1 MRGHEGSPRRASAA
15 RFLPTSDRIKTRI
28 RGALYA
34 GPGAYDHPVQMPQLS
49 KVASGLLDDV
59 RTIARGM
66 QVLPELAQILRSIET
81 KVDTLNDEVHRMR
94 VAVEEMGGDVK
105 TVPTRLD
112 ELQHSL
118 SPMRRIGRRFS
129 RGEENGPG

>member
-1 MRGHEGSPRRASAA
+1 
-15 RFLPTSDRIKTRI
+15 
-28 RGALYA
+28 
-34 GPGAYDHPVQMPQLS
+34 VQVSGVQ
-49 KVASGLLDDV
+49 KVVGGLLDDV

-66 QVLPELAQILRSIET
+66 QVLPELARILESIET
-81 KVDTLNDEVHRMR
+81 RVDTLNDEVHRMR

-129 RGEENGPG
+129 RRESNGEGD

>member
-1 MRGHEGSPRRASAA
+1 
-15 RFLPTSDRIKTRI
+15 
-28 RGALYA
+28 
-34 GPGAYDHPVQMPQLS
+34 VQVSGVQ
-49 KVASGLLDDV
+49 KVVGGLLDDV

-66 QVLPELAQILRSIET
+66 QVLPELARILESIEA

-112 ELQHSL
+112 DLQHSL

-129 RGEENGPG
+129 RRESNGEGD

>member
-1 MRGHEGSPRRASAA
+1 MPPAAGH
-15 RFLPTSDRIKTRI
+15 TIK
-28 RGALYA
+28 L
-34 GPGAYDHPVQMPQLS
+34 VQMPQLS
-49 KVASGLLDDV
+49 KVAGGLLEDV

-66 QVLPELAQILRSIET
+66 QVLPELARILQSIEA

-129 RGEENGPG
+129 RREEHGEGG